1 MNNSTYRFT
10 LDLHRHD
17 SQMSIAVFRYDN
29 AVTLNIS
36 LTDGGKRYEIEEGSY
51 AIFYGKRADGTP
63 LIHKCELKSNTE
75 IIYNFRNSTTA
86 CCGVVTSQL
95 RLYSADKKLITA
107 PKFTIVVESR
117 VVTEDDPELPEV
129 DEDTQSALDE
139 IFLTEN
145 ERRFAEEARVIAEED
160 RAAAEAE
167 RLSAESIRVSA
178 ETLRV
183 SAEDERLAAETSRAE
198 AEAER
203 SVAEAERAEVVGDI
217 DTAIAA
223 LLKMQEDMLNGNA
236 ELIAKEEVI
245 KAINETLLIANNLD
259 TNDAYKALSAAQG
272 VVLNGMMKN
281 LNDTI
286 PTNYVPN
293 TRTVNGKSLDNDINL
308 LPSDIGATQME
319 SGYYNGTDTNKLEL
333 TFSFVPKIVFIV
345 GIILHHRHMNHS
357 FGCITSANV
366 GVNFWRYN
374 QDSTKIFTSSPNVA
388 WNGTTVTITAS
399 SIDYDP
405 TAMNIFNTQA
415 DKSSATYPNP
425 ATEADGYGYWYYAFG

>member
-75 IIYNFRNSTTA
+75 IIYDFRNSTTS
-86 CCGVVTSQL
+86 CCGVVTSQI

-167 RLSAESIRVSA
+167 RLAQ
-178 ETLRV
+178 
-183 SAEDERLAAETSRAE
+183 
-198 AEAER
+198 
-203 SVAEAERAEVVGDI
+203 ERA
-217 DTAIAA
+217 
-223 LLKMQEDMLNGNA
+223 DMA
-236 ELIAKEEVI
+236 P
-245 KAINETLLIANNLD
+245 
-259 TNDAYKALSAAQG
+259 Y
-272 VVLNGMMKN
+272 
-281 LNDTI
+281 
-286 PTNYVPN
+286 
-293 TRTVNGKSLDNDINL
+293 
-308 LPSDIGATQME
+308 
-319 SGYYNGTDTNKLEL
+319 
-333 TFSFVPKIVFIV
+333 IV
-345 GIILHHRHMNHS
+345 G
-357 FGCITSANV
+357 
-366 GVNFWRYN
+366 
-374 QDSTKIFTSSPNVA
+374 
-388 WNGTTVTITAS
+388 
-399 SIDYDP
+399 SI
-405 TAMNIFNTQA
+405 
-415 DKSSATYPNP
+415 
-425 ATEADGYGYWYYAFG
+425 